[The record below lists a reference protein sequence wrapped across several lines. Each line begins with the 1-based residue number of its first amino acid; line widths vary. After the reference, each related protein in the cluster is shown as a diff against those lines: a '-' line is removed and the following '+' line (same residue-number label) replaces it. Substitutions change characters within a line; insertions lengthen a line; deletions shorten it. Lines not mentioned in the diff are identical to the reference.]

1 MTIDWEARPQRAEG
15 IEMREVTDG
24 FVAYDP
30 KRDRLH
36 FLNPT
41 ATMLLEVCD
50 GKLRARDLPQL
61 LATAFGLKDPPL
73 EEVAQCLERLAAEG
87 LLVGDANPLS
97 P

>member
-1 MTIDWEARPQRAEG
+1 MAIDWDAKPRRAGG

-41 ATMLLEVCD
+41 ATMLLEICD
-50 GKLRARDLPQL
+50 GNLRADELPQL
-61 LATAFGLKDPPL
+61 LASAFGLRELPRV
-73 EEVAQCLERLAAEG
+73 EVAQCLERLLEEG
-87 LLVGDANPLS
+87 LIIESEDPRAK
-97 P
+97 